1 MSAAAKA
8 RVVFDTNA
16 ILSALLF
23 THGRLSWLVGH
34 WQSGFCMPL
43 VSRATADEL
52 IRILAYPKF
61 HLTADEQMEALDG
74 YIPFCEAIA
83 ITKSCPVHC
92 RDAKDQPFLDLAESG
107 KAEVLVTGD
116 EDLLAM
122 AGKTAFLIETPEAY
136 RRRVCGDEE

>member
-1 MSAAAKA
+1 
-8 RVVFDTNA
+8 
-16 ILSALLF
+16 
-23 THGRLSWLVGH
+23 
-34 WQSGFCMPL
+34 
-43 VSRATADEL
+43 
-52 IRILAYPKF
+52 
-61 HLTADEQMEALDG
+61 
-74 YIPFCEAIA
+74 
-83 ITKSCPVHC
+83 VHC